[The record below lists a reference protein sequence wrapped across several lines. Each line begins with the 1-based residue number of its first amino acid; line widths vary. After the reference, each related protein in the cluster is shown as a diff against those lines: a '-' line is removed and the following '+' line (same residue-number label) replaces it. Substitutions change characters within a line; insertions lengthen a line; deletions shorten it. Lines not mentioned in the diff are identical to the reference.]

1 MPPKVQPRVQA
12 QRGAGQTGNT
22 EGTPRRSSRRSLRAH
37 NNEEETADDGAAG
50 PDAAIQ
56 EAVDAISADRSASA
70 PRPAAG
76 SPPHEPTQR
85 LASLRGPGRSV
96 ETRLPSL
103 LDSPLKKLKVQP
115 KAAVRRSKE
124 EREAAE
130 RAEAERLQARLAESG
145 TSSAVAPGR
154 GDFGGRGGG
163 RGALG
168 GTSNRWQ
175 TERYSG
181 AGAGG
186 FLGGVTPAEDKRQ
199 REALATR
206 SRGGG
211 RSLLLSDRSRGVIE
225 AEASAK
231 VKKEPGSKRGKGN
244 DKDEDGDVDM
254 GDGTSAKKKPPRV
267 KIESK
272 GSAPYD
278 SDEELLE
285 LETGGKRIPIEQISL
300 VTPEQS
306 SDEDVSATDQGK
318 GKERLKTP
326 KPPGGSSMRPVFIKR
341 HEHQQRTIGVNT
353 EPATATSA
361 ELRKRAKATG
371 APISDLP
378 LPMDIEFRDNAAK
391 AITKQK
397 TKPRDVEFIKNERK
411 WQGVYQD
418 EDEEE
423 PAVKV
428 KKEPAEAEDTTL
440 IYDEPP
446 QGTAISQD
454 MLTQAGPSGSNDR
467 ATPSLASKPPSK
479 DPKPLRKPK
488 PRRNKTLTKQ
498 KPVLQTTE
506 DTQEWHRFKRDMTLI
521 RQELMPKPDSQSTG
535 PEIDGDGDA
544 EIEDVKTS
552 TRGKDNKEGMVYT
565 FQLPPSM
572 PSLEDPR
579 DVKARRRSQ
588 RKEKSQGGEQ
598 QQQQQS
604 QQQEGTSS
612 NAAETTTTST
622 ISSKPT
628 TQTSAPTS
636 SKSTDPNIKPDP
648 DPTTSLHPPAQPTYA
663 LPPHPH
669 PSPLPHGT
677 VGSLTLD
684 PSGFPS
690 ATWSQDFR
698 LNVGRA
704 SDYAA
709 LQEVVLLKTQ
719 SSMMDVGRERGRRP
733 GAVTPPQEPA
743 QSPALSVQIST
754 SFPSLEIF
762 GIKLINN
769 HPTLAVLSI
778 ENNEGFPISV
788 VFVGGSLWTL
798 PNTPSS
804 PPVPQIVRN
813 LTTTR
818 YNAVEIPAG
827 EKESVEYR
835 FTTELHPQELVLNL
849 AAVVRGEGG
858 EVVTIPAFNETVAVV
873 EAEMGFFDPQ

>member
-1 MPPKVQPRVQA
+1 MPPKGPPRAQA
-12 QRGAGQTGNT
+12 QRGEGQTENT
-22 EGTPRRSSRRSLRAH
+22 EGPLRRSSRRSLRAS
-37 NNEEETADDGAAG
+37 NQDEEAADDGVAAST
-50 PDAAIQ
+50 AAPTQ
-56 EAVDAISADRSASA
+56 EAVEAVPGDPSASA
-70 PRPAAG
+70 SRPAAS
-76 SPPHEPTQR
+76 SPRREPTQR
-85 LASLRGPGRSV
+85 SASLRGAGRAVDS
-96 ETRLPSL
+96 RPPSSF
-103 LDSPLKKLKVQP
+103 DPPVRKLKVQP

-145 TSSAVAPGR
+145 TSAAVAPSR

-168 GTSNRWQ
+168 GISNRWQ

-186 FLGGVTPAEDKRQ
+186 FLGGATPAEDKRQ

-211 RSLLLSDRSRGVIE
+211 RSSLLSDRSRADIE
-225 AEASAK
+225 AERSAK
-231 VKKEPGSKRGKGN
+231 VKKEPGSRKGKGK
-244 DKDEDGDVDM
+244 DEDEDGDVVMD
-254 GDGTSAKKKPPRV
+254 DGSSAKKKPARV
-267 KIESK
+267 KKESK

-285 LETGGKRIPIEQISL
+285 LETWGKRIPIEQISL

-306 SDEDVSATDQGK
+306 SDEDVSATDKGK
-318 GKERLKTP
+318 GKERSKTP
-326 KPPGGSSMRPVFIKR
+326 NPPSGSSMRPVFIKR
-341 HEHQQRTIGVNT
+341 HEHQQRTVGVNT

-371 APISDLP
+371 APMSDLP
-378 LPMDIEFRDNAAK
+378 LPKDIGFRENAAK
-391 AITKQK
+391 AITKKK
-397 TKPRDVEFIKNERK
+397 TKPSDVEFIKDERK

-428 KKEPAEAEDTTL
+428 KKEPAEAEDSML

-454 MLTQAGPSGSNDR
+454 MLTQAGPSGSNDQ
-467 ATPSLASKPPSK
+467 ATPSLAQKPPSQ
-479 DPKPLRKPK
+479 DPKSLRKPK
-488 PRRNKTLTKQ
+488 SRRNKALTKQ

-506 DTQEWHRFKRDMTLI
+506 DTQEWHRFKRDIALI
-521 RQELMPKPDSQSTG
+521 RQELMPKPNPQSTG
-535 PEIDGDGDA
+535 PKIDADGDT

-552 TRGKDNKEGMVYT
+552 IRGKDNKEGIVYT

-579 DVKARRRSQ
+579 DIKARRRSQ
-588 RKEKSQGGEQ
+588 RKAKSKGGEQ
-598 QQQQQS
+598 QQQQQ
-604 QQQEGTSS
+604 EDTSS
-612 NAAETTTTST
+612 NPPTTTTTTAKST
-622 ISSKPT
+622 KPT
-628 TQTSAPTS
+628 TQTPAPTS
-636 SKSTDPNIKPDP
+636 SKSTDPKIKPDP
-648 DPTTSLHPPAQPTYA
+648 DPTTSLHPSTQPTHA
-663 LPPHPH
+663 LPPRPH

-719 SSMMDVGRERGRRP
+719 SSMMDVGRERGRRL
-733 GAVTPPQEPA
+733 GAVTVKKEGEGKVGDGMGKGKMQE
-743 QSPALSVQIST
+743 
-754 SFPSLEIF
+754 
-762 GIKLINN
+762 
-769 HPTLAVLSI
+769 
-778 ENNEGFPISV
+778 EGTE
-788 VFVGGSLWTL
+788 VGGEAWAVGGVGGGFVLT
-798 PNTPSS
+798 PNWGW
-804 PPVPQIVRN
+804 
-813 LTTTR
+813 L
-818 YNAVEIPAG
+818 
-827 EKESVEYR
+827 
-835 FTTELHPQELVLNL
+835 F
-849 AAVVRGEGG
+849 GG
-858 EVVTIPAFNETVAVV
+858 
-873 EAEMGFFDPQ
+873 